1 MQISDIKKSSEW
13 EKFNE
18 ISTKS
23 IKNSSKKKVSEKHFM
38 KDKSTSEY
46 EKWCKTMTDEISFV
60 VNAYLSISHKQS
72 EIASNMMEIGI
83 SCIQQW
89 FDWNLKFMNSNRT

>member
-1 MQISDIKKSSEW
+1 MQVSDIKKSTEW
-13 EKFNE
+13 DNFEENN
-18 ISTKS
+18 TKS
-23 IKNSSKKKVSEKHFM
+23 IKNNSKKKISEEHFS
-38 KDKSTSEY
+38 KDESISEF